1 MNIYLD
7 VRYYCLYAC
16 VYKHVENKFQY
27 GTVMLK
33 QCRGII
39 ASVTW
44 LTSGKHILIV
54 EV

>member
-1 MNIYLD
+1 MLKIN
-7 VRYYCLYAC
+7 
-16 VYKHVENKFQY
+16 FS
-27 GTVMLK
+27 TVMLK

-39 ASVTW
+39 AKHKSLCDLVTS